1 MHRPTTFL
9 NALRPYMPLVV
20 RLALGFLLV
29 VHGIDKFDTGLG
41 NVGDAF
47 DGWGVPLPDISA
59 TFVAVFEVIGGIA
72 LLIGIGTRFVALG
85 MIGVLIGAMIF
96 VKFEIGV
103 LGGYETDLAYIAGLA
118 SLIATGPG
126 LLSADSALGIE
137 KELGGE
143 DASADRQRVD
153 A

>member
-20 RLALGFLLV
+20 RLALGFLLI
-29 VHGIDKFDTGLG
+29 VHGLDKFDTGLG

-47 DGWGVPLPDISA
+47 DGWGVPFPEISA
-59 TFVAVFEVIGGIA
+59 TFVAVFEVVGGIA
-72 LLIGIGTRFVALG
+72 LLLGIGTRYVALA
-85 MIGVLIGAMIF
+85 MIGVLVGAMIF

-118 SLIATGPG
+118 SLVATGPG
-126 LLSADSALGIE
+126 LLSADSALGIDR
-137 KELGGE
+137 ELAVG
-143 DASADRQRVD
+143 APADRQRVD